1 MPLEITEK
9 SNAISLTKKS
19 VVGNISFKNVSFSYT
34 ENSIHLEARERNWN
48 WKFTRSGEEINT
60 NSIPKKIP
68 TESRFALRNISFDI
82 KPCEFVAV
90 VGHSGAGK
98 STIASLL
105 MRLYDVTEGQILID
119 GIDLRDLTLASIT
132 DIFGIVSQE
141 TLMFND
147 TIREN
152 ICINNKYSEEEL
164 INACKIANIHNHI
177 VTQLPN
183 GYDTLVGESGYA
195 LSGGEKQ
202 RISIARVVIRNA
214 PIIIFDEATSSLDTI
229 SEKLIQTAM
238 ENVLASRTCI
248 IIAHRLSTILRANKI
263 IVLKES
269 QIVEMGTH
277 MELLTKGGDYAALY
291 AAQLTTKNL

>member
-1 MPLEITEK
+1 L
-9 SNAISLTKKS
+9 
-19 VVGNISFKNVSFSYT
+19 
-34 ENSIHLEARERNWN
+34 
-48 WKFTRSGEEINT
+48 
-60 NSIPKKIP
+60 
-68 TESRFALRNISFDI
+68 ALRNISFDI
-82 KPCEFVAV
+82 KPGEFVAV

-119 GIDLRDLTLASIT
+119 GIDIRDLTLTSIT

-147 TIREN
+147 TIKEN
-152 ICINNKYSEEEL
+152 ICINNKYSDEEI

-183 GYDTLVGESGYA
+183 GYNTLVGESGYA

-238 ENVLASRTCI
+238 ENLLASRTCI

-263 IVLKES
+263 IVLKEG

-277 MELLTKGGDYAALY
+277 EQLLSKGGDYTALY
-291 AAQLTTKNL
+291 SAQITTKNL